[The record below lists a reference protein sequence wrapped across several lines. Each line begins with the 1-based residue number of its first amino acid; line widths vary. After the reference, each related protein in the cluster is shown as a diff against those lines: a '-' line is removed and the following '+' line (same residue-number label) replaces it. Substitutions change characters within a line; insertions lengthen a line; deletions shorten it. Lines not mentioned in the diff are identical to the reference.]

1 MDSEDEREAE
11 ELVMRRRYN
20 PYAYSS
26 DLKLTIKAFN
36 DFRDSLFEKEQY
48 SPNLSCLSVSQL
60 EELFALIEAKNP
72 EFTNQK
78 MQRRRVF
85 AALYQ
90 CRKSVS
96 SGVLTDFWCGQVKHN
111 IAFKWIVRALPDLV
125 SAGN

>member
-1 MDSEDEREAE
+1 MDSEDERKAVER
-11 ELVMRRRYN
+11 VMVRRYK
-20 PYAYSS
+20 PYDYST
-26 DLKLTIKAFN
+26 DLKRAFKAFN

-60 EELFALIEAKNP
+60 EELFALIAAKNP
-72 EFTNQK
+72 EFTNLK
-78 MQRRRVF
+78 TQRRKVF

-96 SGVLTDFWCGQVKHN
+96 AGVLTDFWCGTVSHN
-111 IAFKWIVRALPDLV
+111 IAYKWIIRALPDLV